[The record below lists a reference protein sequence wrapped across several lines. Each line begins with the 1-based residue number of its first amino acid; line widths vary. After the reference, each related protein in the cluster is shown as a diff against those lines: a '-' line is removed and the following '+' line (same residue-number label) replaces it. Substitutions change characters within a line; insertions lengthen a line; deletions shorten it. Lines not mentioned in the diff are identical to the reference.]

1 MLLVSLEVQPTYTEH
16 YFKKKIVFIVSI
28 MITIT
33 VITSLDEAYTRYLPS
48 IVPIAVICLLSIKF
62 ALR

>member
-1 MLLVSLEVQPTYTEH
+1 
-16 YFKKKIVFIVSI
+16 